1 MNRDDILV
9 CVADDLGIRTWL
21 ERALDGLWP
30 VEFVASSDFSRASRL
45 VEATGSRFVMVAV
58 DDQDPGKALRVIAAL
73 AQPAGDDLTVVT
85 VARLLN
91 HDFLLKS
98 MRAGARDCF
107 VAGTDGGEV
116 RARIQ
121 QFLHD
126 APAPAAKNRQREG
139 LRKITLVTSAS
150 PTVDSR
156 LFAQSLAFALN
167 QQHPGDR
174 ILALDTAA
182 TERHAFYLDSNNRLT
197 FENLLQNSE
206 SLDESLIETALEE
219 YAPNL
224 RLLEGRLS
232 AASASEERNADL
244 FIAISQLLRM
254 FDRLIINVDPSVADF
269 WIHAIGL
276 HACELVMVT
285 HPIVEHA
292 HMARQR
298 LQSWRDHLAKDCRQS
313 LLLDCYEKKGS
324 PVVSEMVQAVG
335 VNYLGALPLDWQNR
349 LMAINAGL
357 PLHKLPR
364 KSAYQRQLEALLR
377 KSDFSARPK
386 EESVARGLEPQP
398 A

>member
-1 MNRDDILV
+1 MTTEDVLV

-58 DDQDPGKALRVIAAL
+58 DEQDPGKALRVIAAL
-73 AQPAGDDLTVVT
+73 TQNAGDDLTVVT

-107 VAGTDGGEV
+107 VAGSDGGEI

-121 QFLHD
+121 QFLHE
-126 APAPAAKNRQREG
+126 APAPVARENQGGG

-156 LFAQSLAFALN
+156 LFAQSLAFVLN
-167 QQHPGDR
+167 QRHPEER

-197 FENLLQNSE
+197 FENLIQNSE
-206 SLDESLIETALEE
+206 SLDESLIQTALEE
-219 YAPNL
+219 YAVNL

-232 AASASEERNADL
+232 LDSAGEERSADL
-244 FIAISQLLRM
+244 FIAISQLLKM
-254 FDRLIINVDPSVADF
+254 FDRLIINVDPTVADF
-269 WIHAIGL
+269 WISAVGL
-276 HACELVMVT
+276 HARDLVMVT

-292 HMARQR
+292 HLARQR
-298 LQSWRDHLAKDCRQS
+298 LQSWREHLAKDCRQS

-324 PVVSEMVQAVG
+324 PAINELVQAVG
-335 VNYLGALPLDWQNR
+335 VNFLGTLPLDWQNR
-349 LMAINAGL
+349 LLAINSGL

-364 KSAYQRQLEALLR
+364 KSPYQSQLEAIVKRHCLGATSPAGAVPAGR
-377 KSDFSARPK
+377 A
-386 EESVARGLEPQP
+386 PQT